1 MNKLVNS
8 EEIIITNK
16 NNKKEKGKILFIT
29 KQNDNEYIFYELKNK
44 LFVSKLLKDNK
55 LEDVSEEEWPIL
67 EEIYQEYIQEN
78 ATEEDSYE

>member
-16 NNKKEKGKILFIT
+16 NNEKEKAKILFIT

-44 LFVSKLLKDNK
+44 LFVSKLLKDNQ
-55 LEDVSEEEWPIL
+55 LEDVSEEEWQIL
-67 EEIYQEYIQEN
+67 EQIYQEYIQEN